1 MKDNKWRLLPQDN
14 VPRRSPCN
22 IVTLARS
29 ALERVTTQ
37 VCQRELHLCLG
48 TKRTTTSCLKFKV
61 SYQHLR
67 DSLDVFF
74 WETVSPPVMDKT

>member
-29 ALERVTTQ
+29 ALERVSTQ

-48 TKRTTTSCLKFKV
+48 T
-61 SYQHLR
+61 
-67 DSLDVFF
+67 
-74 WETVSPPVMDKT
+74 